1 MIAAGIAGQ
10 PLLRCAEAEGTE
22 LTGGPGWQRRGGGN
36 ARLRAGAGWW
46 GRARSGRGRRG
57 RERAAERSARAEA
70 LAGGLGRCAAGLE
83 RPRREGALHGL
94 DGREPVGPGV
104 WATGWAEV
112 FLSYF
117 YFLSLF

>member
-1 MIAAGIAGQ
+1 M
-10 PLLRCAEAEGTE
+10 LRCAEAEGTE

-46 GRARSGRGRRG
+46 GRARSGRGRRC

-83 RPRREGALHGL
+83 RERAGWAGREKGKREWAAGSVGL
-94 DGREPVGPGV
+94 D
-104 WATGWAEV
+104 WAWGLGLV
-112 FLSYF
+112 LGSFSNSSSLF
-117 YFLSLF
+117 YF